1 MGCGDPVRARPAGA
15 RGGYG
20 RQSGGRSAS
29 ADPWGLGAPP
39 ANFCDLSWALVVR
52 EVLDHRES
60 GERDHDAA
68 NEHVRDLLPLGSLLC
83 STKRL
88 TWGRDGGWECGRV
101 RSGQGHAR
109 IASSIECP
117 DICRTPVGARMESR
131 RRAIM
136 MRSSRRW
143 WARTTKTASLSGLSP
158 PG

>member
-1 MGCGDPVRARPAGA
+1 MGIQYAPARREQGAVTGDRAAGEVPVLICGVEALPRPTT
-15 RGGYG
+15 
-20 RQSGGRSAS
+20 SATL
-29 ADPWGLGAPP
+29 AA
-39 ANFCDLSWALVVR
+39 ALVVR

-143 WARTTKTASLSGLSP
+143 WAKGN
-158 PG
+158 